1 MSEIEATEKAPFL
14 RWDDPQRVESASEAT
29 ILRLLK
35 KASVE
40 HRILKAGDRVLV
52 AMSGGK
58 DSYALAYALWRVQRD
73 LPFKIRLSFINID
86 MGFGGGFKQ
95 NAIRDYLSFQGQE
108 LICVTENAGEVCAA
122 KIPEGETPCWLCARL
137 RRGILYT
144 RARALGVN
152 KLALGHHADDL
163 IETLFLNAC
172 FAGQLK
178 GMPPK
183 FLSDDKRVTVI
194 RPFAYVWEE
203 TIIEFARELGFPIV
217 DCACGVASE
226 RIPTRRKQAK
236 QLLAQLSETIPD
248 VKQNLLVAM
257 KSPRLSH
264 LLIAPKRAKELAG
277 ELEALGDTETQ
288 DS

>member
-1 MSEIEATEKAPFL
+1 MTTPEAPNCSPFP
-14 RWDDPQRVESASEAT
+14 RWDDPQRPETAEEAT
-29 ILRLLK
+29 LLRLLK
-35 KASVE
+35 RASVE
-40 HRILKAGDRVLV
+40 HKILEPDDHVLV

-95 NAIRDYLSFQGQE
+95 ESIRDYLAFQGHE
-108 LICVTENAGEVCAA
+108 LISVRENAGEVCAA
-122 KIPEGETPCWLCARL
+122 KIPENESPCWLCARL

-183 FLSDDKRVTVI
+183 FLSDDRSVTVI
-194 RPFAYVWEE
+194 RPFAYAWED
-203 TIIEFARELGFPIV
+203 TIRTFAAQMGFPIIG
-217 DCACGVASE
+217 CACGVACDL
-226 RIPTRRKQAK
+226 IPTRRKEAK
-236 QLLAQLSETIPD
+236 RLIAALAASIPD
-248 VKQNLLVAM
+248 VKQNLLVSM
-257 KSPRLSH
+257 KSPRLGH
-264 LLIAPKRAKELAG
+264 LLIPPGRVKALSQELAAMA
-277 ELEALGDTETQ
+277 E
-288 DS
+288 DSEN